1 MEIGKKIFDLR
12 NLYIIFCMKTS
23 IYSPDSNKCEF
34 SSVGQFNENLGQHLI
49 VIVFREIQDFN
60 Y

>member
-12 NLYIIFCMKTS
+12 NPYIIFCMKTS

-34 SSVGQFNENLGQHLI
+34 SSVGQFSENLGQHLI